1 MDKTENI
8 NVRIS
13 EKVKAQILLR
23 SSELGMKISDY
34 IRYLITKDLE
44 EHLNNKED

>member
-23 SSELGMKISDY
+23 SNELGMKISDY

-44 EHLNNKED
+44 EHQKKED